1 LSGIISVYRRVTL
14 TRVHLS
20 TGVTLAR
27 EPGLLHPILQYPRP
41 NGPGPRALA
50 VMIGVLSNPQCTQ
63 VPTSSTSRGARQL
76 AIIKANF
83 RWLSGQP
90 APRPCHLEW
99 KGQTGHVKR
108 ACEILRRQ
116 PVHVQVGLARRY
128 TATQLLDRRGA
139 SSASAGPVHLGVGGG
154 HGCFRAARQLLG
166 CVQPVVLPRR
176 RERTAI
182 LRDVRPCAPSPGA
195 DVGWASP
202 VPAKMWQDARAEP
215 PGEAVRPA
223 GYAAGTARHGTAR
236 LWQRSKPWS
245 AAAPSPSFLP
255 LTK

>member
-1 LSGIISVYRRVTL
+1 
-14 TRVHLS
+14 
-20 TGVTLAR
+20 
-27 EPGLLHPILQYPRP
+27 
-41 NGPGPRALA
+41 
-50 VMIGVLSNPQCTQ
+50 MIGVLSNPQCTQ
-63 VPTSSTSRGARQL
+63 VPTSSTSSQRGARQL

-90 APRPCHLEW
+90 APRPCHAPLNGRA
-99 KGQTGHVKR
+99 KRDTR

-116 PVHVQVGLARRY
+116 PVHVQAGLARRY
-128 TATQLLDRRGA
+128 TATPLLDRRGA

-223 GYAAGTARHGTAR
+223 GYAAGTARLGSAR
-236 LWQRSKPWS
+236 LGLGLELEVK
-245 AAAPSPSFLP
+245 APATHCQ
-255 LTK
+255 LTS

>member
-1 LSGIISVYRRVTL
+1 
-14 TRVHLS
+14 
-20 TGVTLAR
+20 
-27 EPGLLHPILQYPRP
+27 
-41 NGPGPRALA
+41 
-50 VMIGVLSNPQCTQ
+50 MIGVLSNPQCTQ

-90 APRPCHLEW
+90 APRPCHAPLNGRA
-99 KGQTGHVKR
+99 KRDTR
-108 ACEILRRQ
+108 ACEILRRL

-182 LRDVRPCAPSPGA
+182 LRDVRPCTPSPGA
-195 DVGWASP
+195 DVAGCASRTAGRGCTTGWLCSRH
-202 VPAKMWQDARAEP
+202 DSARLGSAQ
-215 PGEAVRPA
+215 
-223 GYAAGTARHGTAR
+223 HGTAR
-236 LWQRSKPWS
+236 LWQRSKHWS
-245 AAAPSPSFLP
+245 ASAPSPSFLP

>member
-1 LSGIISVYRRVTL
+1 
-14 TRVHLS
+14 
-20 TGVTLAR
+20 
-27 EPGLLHPILQYPRP
+27 
-41 NGPGPRALA
+41 
-50 VMIGVLSNPQCTQ
+50 MIGVLSNPQSTQ

-90 APRPCHLEW
+90 APRPCHAPLNGRA
-99 KGQTGHVKR
+99 KRDTR
-108 ACEILRRQ
+108 ACEILRRL

-176 RERTAI
+176 RERPAI
-182 LRDVRPCAPSPGA
+182 LRDVRPCTPSPGA
-195 DVGWASP
+195 LADVGWVSP

-236 LWQRSKPWS
+236 LGTARHGSARLWQRSKPWS